1 MNGKAEVLGCVY
13 ITAQLNKAF
22 IIKVT
27 RLVGNISIVQMFALK
42 IEVHFTESCLRNVI
56 TIPFIVIKT
65 DLLFLGEL
73 LK

>member
-13 ITAQLNKAF
+13 ITAQLTKAF
-22 IIKVT
+22 VIKVT
-27 RLVGNISIVQMFALK
+27 SLVGNILIVQMFALK
-42 IEVHFTESCLRNVI
+42 IVVHFTESYLRNAI

-65 DLLFLGEL
+65 DLFLGEL

>member
-1 MNGKAEVLGCVY
+1 MNGKAEVLDCVH
-13 ITAQLNKAF
+13 ITVQLTKAF
-22 IIKVT
+22 VIKVT
-27 RLVGNISIVQMFALK
+27 SLFGTILIVQMFALK

-65 DLLFLGEL
+65 DLFIEEL